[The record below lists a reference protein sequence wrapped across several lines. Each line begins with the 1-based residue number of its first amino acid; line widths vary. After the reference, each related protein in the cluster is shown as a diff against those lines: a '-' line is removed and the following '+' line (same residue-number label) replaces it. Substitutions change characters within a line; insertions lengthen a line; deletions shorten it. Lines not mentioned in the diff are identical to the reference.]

1 MEEATEATFDITE
14 PFEYAFKGEQR
25 NAGFIT
31 LLPPTMKQHSQAA
44 ALKQSIIRIVREAVQ
59 GAGDDDGDDER
70 VNTEDEVTS
79 EQVVA
84 TIYGGQCVEAGV
96 VWIQVKAL
104 LKENLALI
112 DGEQKL
118 TTPLME
124 KMSLKDFES
133 MAGTYIA
140 NFTLA

>member
-1 MEEATEATFDITE
+1 MEEKKSIAFTLDS

-25 NAGFIT
+25 KAEFIT
-31 LLPPTMKQHSQAA
+31 LYPPTMKQHSQAA
-44 ALKQSIIRIVREAVQ
+44 ALKQSIIRIVTESVREI
-59 GAGDDDGDDER
+59 GDQDDTSIDEDDEI
-70 VNTEDEVTS
+70 TS
-79 EQVVA
+79 KMVIA
-84 TIYGGQCVEAGV
+84 TIYGSKCVDAGV
-96 VWIQVKAL
+96 VWGQVKAL
-104 LKENLALI
+104 LKESLAFI

-124 KMSLKDFES
+124 KMNPDDFEN

>member
-1 MEEATEATFDITE
+1 MEEATEVTFDINK

-25 NAGFIT
+25 TAGFVT

-44 ALKQSIIRIVREAVQ
+44 ALKQSIVRIVTESARS
-59 GAGDDDGDDER
+59 AGDQDPDDTS
-70 VNTEDEVTS
+70 VEDEITS
-79 EQVVA
+79 KMVVA
-84 TIYGGQCVEAGV
+84 TIYGSTCVDAGV
-96 VWIQVKAL
+96 VWEQVKAL

-118 TTPLME
+118 TTPLVD
-124 KMSLKDFES
+124 KMSPDDFES
-133 MAGTYIA
+133 MAGMYIA

>member
-1 MEEATEATFDITE
+1 MKEVTEKTHTLKY

-25 NAGFIT
+25 SAEFIT

-44 ALKQSIIRIVREAVQ
+44 ALKQSIVRIVSEAIK
-59 GAGDDDGDDER
+59 DDDNDNISESDSDSEI
-70 VNTEDEVTS
+70 TS
-79 EQVVA
+79 SMVIA
-84 TIYGGQCVEAGV
+84 TIYGSSCVDAPV
-96 VWIQVKAL
+96 VWEEAKAL
-104 LKENLALI
+104 LKLGVAMI

-124 KMSLKDFES
+124 KMNPTDFES
-133 MAGTYIA
+133 MVGEYIA

>member
-1 MEEATEATFDITE
+1 MEEITEKQFDITA

-25 NAGFIT
+25 KAAFVT

-44 ALKQSIIRIVREAVQ
+44 ALKQSIVRIVTDAVRD
-59 GAGDDDGDDER
+59 ADDGDPDDSKSE
-70 VNTEDEVTS
+70 EDITS
-79 EQVVA
+79 KMVVA
-84 TIYGGQCVEAGV
+84 TIYGSSCVDANV
-96 VWIQVKAL
+96 VWEQVKAL

-124 KMSLKDFES
+124 KMSPSDFED